1 MMPQDQQIQENP
13 CPSLKCTGQLLLGG
27 VSLAREGVRHLA
39 SMTTRRYA
47 FRVWSS
53 TMYRA
58 HTEFHA
64 SSRRTSAKA

>member
-1 MMPQDQQIQENP
+1 MPLTQMHRTT
-13 CPSLKCTGQLLLGG
+13 PSWVEYLLLGKVCG
-27 VSLAREGVRHLA
+27 TWR